1 LSLIEEFMMFNAVVV
16 EKDEAGYRA
25 AVKPIDLPSLP
36 PGEVVVRVEHSTLNY
51 KDCLAITGKGPVVR
65 KFPMVPGI
73 DFAGRVEASDSP
85 DLRPG
90 DAVVLNGWGVGEAHW
105 GGLAQRAQVKAD
117 WLVPLPEKM
126 SSFVA
131 MAIGTAGYT
140 AMLCVMALE
149 RHDVTPDRGEV
160 IVTGASG
167 GVGSVAIALLSKLG
181 YRVAAVTG
189 RPQEADY
196 LRSLGAQEIIDRSE
210 LSAPGK
216 PLAKERWA
224 GAIDTVGGRLLANIC
239 AGMRY
244 RGVVAACGLAGGM
257 DFPATVAPFIL
268 RGVSLIGIDSVMCP
282 RAERLEAWR
291 RLESDLDI
299 SKLSL
304 MTTQIGLNDAIAAAA
319 ASLEGKLR
327 GRLVVNVNK

>member
-1 LSLIEEFMMFNAVVV
+1 MFNAVVI

-25 AVKPIDLPSLP
+25 AVKPIGLPELEP
-36 PGEVVVRVEHSTLNY
+36 DEVLVRVGHSTLNY
-51 KDCLAITGKGPVVR
+51 KDALAITGKGPVVR
-65 KFPMVPGI
+65 KFPMAPGI
-73 DFAGRVEASDSP
+73 DFAGRVEASNSP
-85 DLRPG
+85 GFRPG
-90 DAVVLNGWGVGEAHW
+90 DAVVLNGWGVGETHW

-117 WLVPLPEKM
+117 WLVPLPPKFG
-126 SSFVA
+126 SFIA

-149 RHDVTPDRGEV
+149 RHGVTPDQGQV

-167 GVGSVAIALLSKLG
+167 GVGSVAIALLSHLG

-196 LRSLGAQEIIDRSE
+196 LRSLGAHEILDRTE

-224 GAIDTVGGRLLANIC
+224 GGIDTVGGRVLANVC

-244 RGVVAACGLAGGM
+244 RGIVAACGLAGGM

-291 RLESDLDI
+291 RLESDLDV

-304 MTTQIGLNDAIAAAA
+304 MTTQIGLTEAIPAAAA
-319 ASLEGKLR
+319 LLEGKLR
-327 GRLVVNVNK
+327 GRVVVDVNK